1 MQCKFHF
8 SPCHSPSAKKRS
20 FLTKVNRLPLCHMH
34 THVYICF
41 RQLALESLLAF
52 IIRRQFR
59 KRNEFSSGISNLGQ
73 VFHDFSKF
81 WLLWTN
87 FWISSESDS
96 IIASGHV
103 ACACCLN
110 WVRKNLIPNVMIRQR
125 DEVVYFN
132 VMFWRLDG
140 EDKCLSLF

>member
-52 IIRRQFR
+52 IIRRQLG
-59 KRNEFSSGISNLGQ
+59 NEMNSHQGFQILVRCFMIFQNFGFFELISG
-73 VFHDFSKF
+73 FP
-81 WLLWTN
+81 
-87 FWISSESDS
+87 
-96 IIASGHV
+96 
-103 ACACCLN
+103 
-110 WVRKNLIPNVMIRQR
+110 VRVIQ
-125 DEVVYFN
+125 
-132 VMFWRLDG
+132 
-140 EDKCLSLF
+140 S